1 MRAHSLFL
9 VALCLLSACLTA
21 KADDVYNNGAINGT
35 IDAWSINFGFIQ
47 SNSFTVSN
55 GNGQV
60 TGFAFGAW
68 LFPGDVLTSAE
79 VSFTAFELGGTTY
92 FDQVLQFTQSDCV
105 TNSFNYVVCRET
117 AVFNGPDLADGNY
130 WVNIQNATVASGD
143 PVYWDEN
150 EGQSFASSS
159 DLGTMPSESFTV
171 LGSGSG
177 TGTTAEPSAIML
189 LGTGVLGT
197 ALALKRKLL

>member
-1 MRAHSLFL
+1 MRTRSLLL
-9 VALCLLSACLTA
+9 VTFCLLLACLAA

-35 IDAWSINFGFIQ
+35 IDAWTINFGFIQ
-47 SNSFTVSN
+47 SNSFTVTN

-60 TGFAFGAW
+60 TGFSFGAW

-79 VSFTAFELGGTTY
+79 VSLTAFEFGGTTY
-92 FDQVLQFTQSDCV
+92 FDQTLQFTQSNCAM
-105 TNSFNYVVCRET
+105 NSFGFNVCLET
-117 AVFNGPDLADGNY
+117 AHFDGPDLADGNY
-130 WVNIQNATVASGD
+130 WVNLQNATVASGD

-150 EGQSFASSS
+150 EGQSFASNNDS
-159 DLGTMPSESFTV
+159 GTMPSESFTV

-177 TGTTAEPSAIML
+177 TGTTPEPSAIML